1 MEKYSSPYLK
11 DIKNPNVFYKS
22 DFLIYIF
29 IIINKYITFLKSL
42 ILQKNEKRFFIR

>member
-22 DFLIYIF
+22 DFLILK
-29 IIINKYITFLKSL
+29 IIMK
-42 ILQKNEKRFFIR
+42 